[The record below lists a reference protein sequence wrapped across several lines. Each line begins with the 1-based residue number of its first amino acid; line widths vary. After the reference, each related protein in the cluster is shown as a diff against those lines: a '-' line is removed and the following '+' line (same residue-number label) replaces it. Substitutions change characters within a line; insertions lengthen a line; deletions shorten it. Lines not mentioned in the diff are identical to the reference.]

1 MIPSTVGVGVGR
13 GLRQLLANPIAHAAR
28 FPGADRYRKHFRA
41 SSHLWMLV
49 LYGMLSAG
57 SLRQFYALIAVNPVL
72 CRTIGLT
79 KAISFSQVARS
90 STSRPAA
97 CVEALFADLL
107 AEARRRPA
115 RRGSLGYRLRRILIL
130 DSTFLP
136 LCAALSPWSRVG
148 GFIPG
153 VRVQVGYNLDRAIPQ
168 YLVMDPVS
176 INDQAAIERFD
187 LTPYRGWTLLFDMG
201 YYAHRAF
208 ARMQDA
214 GVSFVTRR
222 RVQASYVVTATRE
235 VTVKRTPEGD
245 RLIADQT
252 ITLGSPNNRRG
263 AVVPNLR
270 LVTSETAQGKRMEF
284 VTNRFDLTATEI
296 VRLYRQRWQI
306 ELFFRFL
313 KHQLAIM
320 TPIGRTPQAI
330 WLTILIAAIISVLL
344 VLAATDRP
352 AGMSNVQWLSALFML
367 LVITLQPRG
376 G

>member
-1 MIPSTVGVGVGR
+1 MIPSTGGMGR
-13 GLRQLLANPIAHAAR
+13 DLRRLLGGPIARSAQL
-28 FPGADRYRKHFRA
+28 PGADRYRKHFRA

-49 LYGMLSAG
+49 LYGLLNAA
-57 SLRQFYALIAVNPVL
+57 SLRQFYALLAVNPLL

-79 KAISFSQVARS
+79 RAISFSQLARS

-97 CVEALFADLL
+97 CVEALFTDLL
-107 AEARRRPA
+107 QVAQRRPA

-130 DSTFLP
+130 DSSFVP
-136 LCAALSPWSRVG
+136 LCATLSPWSRVG
-148 GFIPG
+148 GFTPG
-153 VRVQVGYNLDRAIPQ
+153 VKLQAGYALDRAIPRH
-168 YLVMDPVS
+168 LVMDPVS
-176 INDQAAIERFD
+176 INDQAAIDRFD

-208 ARMQDA
+208 ARMQEA
-214 GVSFVTRR
+214 GVGFITQR

-270 LVTSETAQGKRMEF
+270 LVTSENAQGRRLQF

-296 VRLYRQRWQI
+296 VRLYRRRWQI

-313 KHQLAIM
+313 KHQLAVL
-320 TPIGRTPQAI
+320 TPIGRSPQAV
-330 WLTILIAAIISVLL
+330 WLTILIAAILTVLL
-344 VLAATDRP
+344 MLSADDKPAAL
-352 AGMSNVQWLSALFML
+352 SHVQWLSALFML
-367 LVITLQPRG
+367 LLLALHPRG